1 MRVKIRMIEIFL
13 SVLNNRQPLRKFYE
27 LVLLKKV
34 HYFSKIQKVNTSKL
48 IMGIKKDDIPYFLSD
63 SKSLYI
69 ESSPHVKFL
78 KEIDAGKKMTDTK
91 YFKILQKV
99 RGRNLASK
107 KCKEFLSTYKK
118 IKNGEKTDP
127 IFLIEDAPAWKVDI
141 SVLSPQVKVKGR
153 GKYVILDGHHR
164 ASAMWHLGYHQVNA
178 KILRRDFI
186 IKFIENMVV

>member
-34 HYFSKIQKVNTSKL
+34 HYFSKI
-48 IMGIKKDDIPYFLSD
+48 
-63 SKSLYI
+63 LYI

-153 GKYVILDGHHR
+153 G
-164 ASAMWHLGYHQVNA
+164 
-178 KILRRDFI
+178 
-186 IKFIENMVV
+186 